1 MNKKLR
7 GLLLQVEVM
16 EGSEIKVLNENTFEV
31 DGAEYLVLSEDE
43 REEEFKAYQESLI
56 EDMGLDAFSGWA
68 QDYIIDNFVND
79 EWFMEAMREHFEY
92 YISDINEEPADNE
105 EFENRLKEE
114 IFEVGCEDEEDY
126 LNYLCDLESPIE
138 WFLSNFSQNEFNA
151 IVKEHDLID
160 WEDVINWVA
169 REDGYSCLAAY
180 DGEELELQDD
190 LYAYRIN

>member
-16 EGSEIKVLNENTFEV
+16 EGSEIKVLDNNTFEV
-31 DGAEYLVLSEDE
+31 DGAEYLVLTEDE

-56 EDMGLDAFSGWA
+56 ENMGLDAFSGWA
-68 QDYIIDNFVND
+68 QDYIIDNFVDD
-79 EWFMEAMREHFEY
+79 EWFMEAMRESFEY
-92 YISDINEEPADNE
+92 YISDINEEPTDNE
-105 EFENRLKEE
+105 KFESRLQEE
-114 IFEVGCEDEEDY
+114 IFESGSKDEEDY

-138 WFLSNFSQNEFNA
+138 WFLNNFGKNEFST
-151 IVKEHDLID
+151 IVKEHDLIN

-169 REDGYSCLAAY
+169 HEDGYGCLATY
-180 DGEELELQDD
+180 DGEELELQDN

>member
-31 DGAEYLVLSEDE
+31 DGAEYLVLTEDE
-43 REEEFKAYQESLI
+43 REKEFYNYQESLI

-79 EWFMEAMREHFEY
+79 EWFMEAMKEHFEY
-92 YISDINEEPADNE
+92 YISDIREEPADNE
-105 EFENRLKEE
+105 EFENRLQEE
-114 IFEVGCEDEEDY
+114 IFECGCKDEDDFLDY
-126 LNYLCDLESPIE
+126 HCSLESPIE
-138 WFLSNFSQNEFNA
+138 WFLNNFGKEEFNA
-151 IVKEHDLID
+151 IVKEHDLIN

-169 REDGYSCLAAY
+169 REDGYSCLAIY

>member
-16 EGSEIKVLNENTFEV
+16 EGSEIKVLDKNTFEV
-31 DGAEYLVLSEDE
+31 DGAEYLVLTEDE
-43 REEEFKAYQESLI
+43 REEEFKQYQESLI
-56 EDMGLDAFSGWA
+56 EDMGLESFSEWA

-79 EWFMEAMREHFEY
+79 EWFMDAMVESFED
-92 YISDINEEPADNE
+92 YISGLNEELADDE
-105 EFENRLKEE
+105 KFENRLEE
-114 IFEVGCEDEEDY
+114 ELVNYNCEDEEGLLDY
-126 LNYLCDLESPIE
+126 YCSLEEPTE
-138 WFLSNFSQNEFNA
+138 WFLNNFGEDEFNRT
-151 IVKEHDLID
+151 VKENDLID

-169 REDGYSCLAAY
+169 REDGYGCLAAY

>member
-31 DGAEYLVLSEDE
+31 DGAEYLVLTEDE
-43 REEEFKAYQESLI
+43 REKEFYNYQESLI
-56 EDMGLDAFSGWA
+56 EDMGLESFSEWA
-68 QDYIIDNFVND
+68 QDYIIENFVND
-79 EWFMEAMREHFEY
+79 EWFTDAMVEY
-92 YISDINEEPADNE
+92 YGDYILGLNEELADYE
-105 EFENRLKEE
+105 KFENRLEE
-114 IFEVGCEDEEDY
+114 ELINYNCEDEEDY

-151 IVKEHDLID
+151 IVKEHDLINWD
-160 WEDVINWVA
+160 DVINWVA
-169 REDGYSCLAAY
+169 HEDGYGCLAGY

>member
-43 REEEFKAYQESLI
+43 REEEFYNYQKNLI

-79 EWFMEAMREHFEY
+79 EWFMEAMKEHFEY
-92 YISDINEEPADNE
+92 YISDIREEPADNE
-105 EFENRLKEE
+105 EFENRLQEE
-114 IFEVGCEDEEDY
+114 IFAVGCEDEEDY

-138 WFLSNFSQNEFNA
+138 WFLSNFSQNEFST
-151 IVKEHDLID
+151 IVKEHDLIN

-169 REDGYSCLAAY
+169 REDGYGCLAAY

>member
-31 DGAEYLVLSEDE
+31 DGAEYLVLTEDE
-43 REEEFKAYQESLI
+43 REKEFYNYQESLI
-56 EDMGLDAFSGWA
+56 EDLGLDAFSGWA

-79 EWFMEAMREHFEY
+79 EWFMEAMKEHFEY
-92 YISDINEEPADNE
+92 YISDIREEPADNE
-105 EFENRLKEE
+105 EFENRLQEE
-114 IFEVGCEDEEDY
+114 IFECGCKNEDDFLDYHCSLEE
-126 LNYLCDLESPIE
+126 PIE
-138 WFLSNFSQNEFNA
+138 WFLSNFSQNEFNTT
-151 IVKEHDLID
+151 VKEHDLINWD
-160 WEDVINWVA
+160 DVIDWVA
-169 REDGYSCLAAY
+169 REDGYRCLAAY

>member
-16 EGSEIKVLNENTFEV
+16 EGSKIQILDKNTFEV

-43 REEEFKAYQESLI
+43 REEEFYNYQKNLVD
-56 EDMGLDAFSGWA
+56 DMGLDAFTEWG
-68 QDYIIDNFVND
+68 QDYIINNFTD
-79 EWFMEAMREHFEY
+79 DGRLADDLFEIMY
-92 YISDINEEPADNE
+92 ESCRNYIEDLKY
-105 EFENRLKEE
+105 ENRLEEELKENN
-114 IFEVGCEDEEDY
+114 CEDEDEY
-126 LNYLCDLESPIE
+126 LELLTEENPIE
-138 WFLSNFSQNEFNA
+138 WYIMNFGEEDFHNM
-151 IVKEHDLID
+151 IKTCDYIKWD
-160 WEDVINWVA
+160 DVINWVA

>member
-7 GLLLQVEVM
+7 GLLLQVEIM
-16 EGSEIKVLNENTFEV
+16 EGSQINILDENTFEV
-31 DGAEYLVLSEDE
+31 DGAEYLVLTEDE
-43 REEEFKAYQESLI
+43 REEEFKACQESLI
-56 EDMGLDAFSGWA
+56 EDMGLESFSEWA
-68 QDYIIDNFVND
+68 QDYIINNFVDD
-79 EWFMEAMREHFEY
+79 EWFIEAMRKHFEY
-92 YISDINEEPADNE
+92 YISDISEELADDE
-105 EFENRLKEE
+105 KFENRLQEE
-114 IFEVGCEDEEDY
+114 MAEIGCEDEEDY

-151 IVKEHDLID
+151 IVKEHDLIN

-169 REDGYSCLAAY
+169 REDGYGCLAAY

>member
-16 EGSEIKVLNENTFEV
+16 EGSEIKVLDENTFEV
-31 DGAEYLVLSEDE
+31 DGAEYLVLTEDE

-92 YISDINEEPADNE
+92 YISDINEEPADDE
-105 EFENRLKEE
+105 KFENRLQEE
-114 IFEVGCEDEEDY
+114 IAEVNCEDEEDY

-138 WFLSNFSQNEFNA
+138 WFLNNFGKNEFST
-151 IVKEHDLID
+151 IVKENDLIN

-169 REDGYSCLAAY
+169 REDGDGCLAVY
-180 DGEELELQDD
+180 DGEELELQDN

>member
-31 DGAEYLVLSEDE
+31 DGTEYLVLTEDE
-43 REEEFKAYQESLI
+43 REEGFKAYQKSLI

-68 QDYIIDNFVND
+68 QDYIIDNFVDD
-79 EWFMEAMREHFEY
+79 EWFMEAMRESFEY
-92 YISDINEEPADNE
+92 YISDINEEPTDNE
-105 EFENRLKEE
+105 KFESRLQEE
-114 IFEVGCEDEEDY
+114 IFESGSKDEEDY

-138 WFLSNFSQNEFNA
+138 YFLSNFGKNEFSKT
-151 IVKEHDLID
+151 VKENDLINWD
-160 WEDVINWVA
+160 DVINWVA
-169 REDGYSCLAAY
+169 REDGYGCLAAY
-180 DGEELELQDD
+180 DGEEVELEDD

>member
-31 DGAEYLVLSEDE
+31 DGAEYLVLTEDE
-43 REEEFKAYQESLI
+43 REEEFYNYQESLI
-56 EDMGLDAFSGWA
+56 EDMGLESFAEWA

-79 EWFMEAMREHFEY
+79 EWFMEAMRESFEF
-92 YISDINEEPADNE
+92 YISDINEEPADDEN
-105 EFENRLKEE
+105 FENRLKQE
-114 IFEVGCEDEEDY
+114 IFENGCKDEEDY

-138 WFLSNFSQNEFNA
+138 WFLSNFNQNEFNA
-151 IVKEHDLID
+151 TVKEHDLIN

-169 REDGYSCLAAY
+169 HEDGYGCLAAY